1 MNANI
6 QFFRKKSKGGDC
18 MKDKSYVLYK
28 GKKYVILYQYSS
40 GFCEIKEVDSLY
52 HVEFVHSTELMPIT

>member
-1 MNANI
+1 
-6 QFFRKKSKGGDC
+6 